1 MATPSETAIQI
12 TLKMITS
19 ETVPLTVKPSDTI
32 EDTIHCAAGA
42 LQASFGFDVSGGGK
56 IRLIFSGREIFA
68 TEAFQWTDG
77 CGTKTWADVGV
88 GISPV
93 ARAKTCVEERSSGT
107 LTLASDCM
115 DASDEEVR

>member
-1 MATPSETAIQI
+1 M
-12 TLKMITS
+12 L
-19 ETVPLTVKPSDTI
+19 LTVRLRVD
-32 EDTIHCAAGA
+32 
-42 LQASFGFDVSGGGK
+42 SGVG
-56 IRLIFSGREIFA
+56 
-68 TEAFQWTDG
+68 
-77 CGTKTWADVGV
+77 TWADVGV